1 LRKIEREEV
10 MKGVLAWLF
19 GPSFAFAPGGLPADL
34 TGSGGSVL
42 SQAIWGQV
50 LANGEMIKFLHHAIE
65 WENMI
70 YFLYPYF
77 WSHPGRWEL
86 KKYLDHPDA
95 MHRAFLKAGS
105 ARVVLTIRPGFER
118 AFVSFLETGKFD
130 GVPEDHPYMKIA
142 EEVQSYARANY
153 PGIPPANAAEA
164 DVIERGKRIGTW
176 YEHTP
181 TSAMDIAFDET
192 LPGA

>member
-1 LRKIEREEV
+1 VGAASGDATANIVENDEELLV
-10 MKGVLAWLF
+10 RGDVLKPMEVLYHALLQYI
-19 GPSFAFAPGGLPADL
+19 AAPAISTDGQFTFFIQDTTTVFSDL
-34 TGSGGSVL
+34 GMTAML
-42 SQAIWGQV
+42 
-50 LANGEMIKFLHHAIE
+50 
-65 WENMI
+65 
-70 YFLYPYF
+70 LYPYF

-142 EEVQSYARANY
+142 EEVQSYARINY
-153 PGIPPANAAEA
+153 PGIPPANAEEA